1 MARPP
6 PPPPP
11 PPPPLPPH
19 VPCPARS
26 ACAHASC
33 ATGRLDVLRERLQQ
47 ATGEGEADRLHAL
60 TEVEAER
67 EKLLKELDAAE
78 AKQEWERL
86 QPLQSALEFA
96 DSAASRAQA
105 LLAPTPAAE
114 ARDSASLEEV
124 GGEAAET
131 ADIDEESDD
140 DDEDMLLQMM
150 AARRKA
156 SGKHRK
162 RGS

>member
-1 MARPP
+1 M
-6 PPPPP
+6 
-11 PPPPLPPH
+11 
-19 VPCPARS
+19 
-26 ACAHASC
+26 
-33 ATGRLDVLRERLQQ
+33 
-47 ATGEGEADRLHAL
+47 
-60 TEVEAER
+60 EAER

-140 DDEDMLLQMM
+140 DDADMLLQMM